1 MSVIFF
7 YCPEAPTRCEPKPC
21 DSPAFGIA
29 CEPKN
34 RCGFC
39 EDGRMWDV
47 VPEAP
52 DAGSVDR
59 EVLTLLGLEDRAD
72 FLIGEIRP
80 TGIPAVLRCIMK
92 LLAQPRP
99 HRLRQRVEELRSL
112 LLYASEH
119 GYKVAWAG
127 LADSTEQRHTEVDED
142 VACWA

>member
-7 YCPEAPTRCEPKPC
+7 YCPEAPTRCAPKPC
-21 DSPAFGIA
+21 DSPTFGIA
-29 CEPKN
+29 CEPAN

-39 EDGRMWDV
+39 EDGQMWDV

-59 EVLTLLGLEDRAD
+59 EVLTLLGLAERDD
-72 FLIGEIRP
+72 LLFGEITP
-80 TGIPAVLRCIMK
+80 TGIPAVLRRILK
-92 LLAQPRP
+92 VLARPRP
-99 HRLRQRVEELRSL
+99 HRLLERLKELRSL

-127 LADSTEQRHTEVDED
+127 LADPSAQPLDGGT
-142 VACWA
+142 ACRA

>member
-29 CEPKN
+29 CEPES

-59 EVLTLLGLEDRAD
+59 EVLTLLGLADRD
-72 FLIGEIRP
+72 DLLFGEIGP
-80 TGIPAVLRCIMK
+80 SGIPAVLRRIVK
-92 LLAQPRP
+92 VLALPRP
-99 HRLRQRVEELRSL
+99 HRRLERLKELRSL

-127 LADSTEQRHTEVDED
+127 LADPSTQRQPDLDDGT
-142 VACWA
+142 ACRA